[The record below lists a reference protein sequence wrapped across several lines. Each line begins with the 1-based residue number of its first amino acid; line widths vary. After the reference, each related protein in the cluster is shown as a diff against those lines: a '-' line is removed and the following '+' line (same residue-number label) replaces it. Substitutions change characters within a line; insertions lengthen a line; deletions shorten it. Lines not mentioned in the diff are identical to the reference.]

1 MEDQVPFKVFT
12 YWHEDDKPEVRR
24 FGVEKSV
31 VTSFHYIN
39 AKLQDVFP
47 GLKTKNYV
55 VSWKDEE
62 DDDVTVSSDN
72 EVMIAL
78 VAMQQHNLIKLYV
91 YCKDTKSQDD
101 DCDIIVTAVADNGAC
116 STQPHCGVVCD
127 GCESPVV
134 GFRYKCTTCDDY
146 DLCTKCESAGL
157 HSEHCMVRLPTPNI
171 ARTTIKAALR
181 RSRRFLHSMAS
192 TVEEDC
198 KRQRRERSNER
209 KRHGHSHG
217 RSHRHGGDGDHRR
230 SRTSWLETFANYMNE
245 FANLA
250 GDVNIE
256 TNKPQEPKNQEANAE
271 KPTTSQEPSGECP
284 FGISNGRQDVQAFIR
299 AYINA
304 NGGNLHNPVN
314 ATASPETVN
323 NNDVE
328 MSQETPKQN
337 DGDAKSEA
345 SSSSEE
351 SRREVT
357 PEVEKDKADGWTVIN
372 KDKDFPENSAIPD
385 SSQAPAI
392 GFNLPKEF
400 QERVNIAEGQNIYPP
415 LNMSTAVLNPKEAE
429 QAQPKE
435 PQAENSQ
442 ANGVPTSTPSAPAE
456 KEQAKVLH
464 PMPHIEAAINQMIA
478 MGFTND
484 GGWLT
489 QLLESKNGNIPAV
502 LDLLTPVNPKK

>member
-1 MEDQVPFKVFT
+1 MIHFATCINSRPLRNNNIQVEIVPVAASVEMEDQVPFKVFT
-12 YWHEDDKPEVRR
+12 FWNEDDKPEVRR
-24 FGVEKSV
+24 FGIEKSV

-47 GLKTKNYV
+47 GLKTRRYV

-62 DDDVTVSSDN
+62 DDDVTISSDN

-78 VAMQQHNLIKLYV
+78 LLDSVTSVQHVMTMICVQNVNQQVYTLNIVWCDYRLLI
-91 YCKDTKSQDD
+91 
-101 DCDIIVTAVADNGAC
+101 
-116 STQPHCGVVCD
+116 
-127 GCESPVV
+127 
-134 GFRYKCTTCDDY
+134 
-146 DLCTKCESAGL
+146 
-157 HSEHCMVRLPTPNI
+157 
-171 ARTTIKAALR
+171 LR
-181 RSRRFLHSMAS
+181 RSRRFLHSVAS

-209 KRHGHSHG
+209 KRHGHGHSHG

-256 TNKPQEPKNQEANAE
+256 TNKPQEPKNQEVNAE
-271 KPTTSQEPSGECP
+271 KATTSQEPPVECP
-284 FGISNGRQDVQAFIR
+284 FGISGGRQDVQALIR

-304 NGGNLHNPVN
+304 NGGNLQNPVN
-314 ATASPETVN
+314 PTASQEPVN
-323 NNDVE
+323 DDNDVE

-351 SRREVT
+351 SRREAT
-357 PEVEKDKADGWTVIN
+357 PEVEKDKAD
-372 KDKDFPENSAIPD
+372 DFPENSAKPD
-385 SSQAPAI
+385 SSQAPAPI

-415 LNMSTAVLNPKEAE
+415 LNVSTAVLNPKEAE
-429 QAQPKE
+429 PAQPKQ
-435 PQAENSQ
+435 PQAGNSQ
-442 ANGVPTSTPSAPAE
+442 ANGAPTSTPSAPAA
-456 KEQAKVLH
+456 KEQQAKQPH
-464 PMPHIEAAINQMIA
+464 PMPHIDAAINQMIA

-489 QLLESKNGNIPAV
+489 QLLESKNGNIAAV